1 MKKLKMFNLLLFSL
15 LIGRGLN
22 IFSLPVKAE
31 TGQDVSVKVTSSL
44 RACKPGDNV
53 EFTLTANNF
62 TEDQPKLRVKLSFS
76 SEFNNISYDFNENL
90 YPQKIENYETDI
102 YEFTFDGS
110 NSENSV
116 SLGTIYAKIADYV
129 DSPIEL
135 YPNITAEIYSYTDS
149 GDIAWLPCSVDLD
162 SARVTV
168 TPPEPEKPTEIP
180 AVAVTLTESSLTL
193 NTGDISTI
201 YATIEPANSTDNVV
215 WDSSVPLVATVENGT
230 ITAHKAGETTI
241 TARRGDVSASCLV
254 TVLCKHEYEHIE
266 STATCLS
273 EGIAEHYRCSKC
285 GELFDTE
292 KKHTDLQQLKEEKT
306 EHNYSDLTEEIAA
319 TCETDGIKAHY
330 TCKSC
335 GTLFDTNKEIIE
347 NGDLIIPM
355 TGHKYGRWKTDET
368 SHWQEC
374 TNPECGKT
382 TDKQE
387 HICDNV
393 PCESKKFCQIC
404 NNEYGE
410 IKKHRY
416 VFYREVSATC
426 ETEGT
431 KAHYFCPDCGK
442 YFDTEKQEISKEKL
456 TIDKL
461 NHKIGTEWKTDET
474 SHWQE
479 CERCKEK
486 LNYGEHRAA
495 DTSCEHKSVCEVCK
509 SEYGK
514 PGEHRL
520 SFISGKTE
528 TCEKDGIIAHF
539 VCTKC
544 DKIFDEN
551 KQEITKE
558 DLIIKKTGH
567 TPDGIWKDYGKY
579 HRQSCLKCKEK
590 LDISN
595 HTGKAGCGEKAVCN
609 ICGAQ
614 YGEPA
619 EHSFGILNKRI
630 EPTCRS
636 EGREAY
642 YRCKECGKLFNENK
656 DEISEKDLVIKK
668 SNHNAGNNWQ
678 SDGVKH
684 WRKCLNCNEILDVA
698 EHHGGQRNCLSR
710 GICADCNKT
719 YGEKGEHIYGELS
732 REKKAT
738 CETDGVKSHYT
749 CGVCS
754 KIFDENKKEIS
765 KENLIITKTGH
776 RQSENWHSD
785 EENHQYICTNEGC
798 GKILERRAHNFDYGT
813 VTKQPGYDE
822 NRTGKKMYRCRE
834 CGYEKTRI
842 IPVLTYRKNYKIV
855 NGASQT
861 VTENSGET
869 VSFRSNCGIEKFV
882 RLEIDEKLV
891 DPENY
896 ILKEGSTIV
905 ELKPEYLATLEVG
918 KHGVSIVS
926 QDGTADTTLRIT
938 PQPEEEEETE
948 KTTTAKT
955 NKTSTKT
962 AKTTKKIKSP
972 NTGDISRPVMAM
984 MGAAMLLTYFALCIK
999 REKSK

>member
-31 TGQDVSVKVTSSL
+31 TGQENTIKVSVDQTEVSPGDTVIYTFVLDDIYYDTGEIMLSVEYPENMTAVTYSANENFIRSNSITNNTGIFNYDGVRDYDKVTLLTVSVKISEEIL
-44 RACKPGDNV
+44 
-53 EFTLTANNF
+53 EE
-62 TEDQPKLRVKLSFS
+62 TEIQ
-76 SEFNNISYDFNENL
+76 
-90 YPQKIENYETDI
+90 
-102 YEFTFDGS
+102 
-110 NSENSV
+110 
-116 SLGTIYAKIADYV
+116 
-129 DSPIEL
+129 
-135 YPNITAEIYSYTDS
+135 PNITAYYKDYSS
-149 GDIAWLPCSVDLD
+149 NLLPCSIDLD
-162 SARVTV
+162 SAYVTV

-180 AVAVTLTESSLTL
+180 ALVVTLTESSLTL

-201 YATIEPANSTDNVV
+201 YATIEPANSTDEIV

-254 TVLCKHEYEHIE
+254 TVLCNHEYEHIE

-306 EHNYSDLTEEIAA
+306 EHNYSDLTSEVAA
-319 TCETDGIKAHY
+319 TCETEGTKAHY

-335 GTLFDTNKEIIE
+335 GSVFDTNKEIIE
-347 NGDLIIPM
+347 NGDLTIPM

-368 SHWQEC
+368 
-374 TNPECGKT
+374 N
-382 TDKQE
+382 
-387 HICDNV
+387 
-393 PCESKKFCQIC
+393 
-404 NNEYGE
+404 
-410 IKKHRY
+410 
-416 VFYREVSATC
+416 
-426 ETEGT
+426 
-431 KAHYFCPDCGK
+431 
-442 YFDTEKQEISKEKL
+442 
-456 TIDKL
+456 
-461 NHKIGTEWKTDET
+461 
-474 SHWQE
+474 HWQE

-486 LNYGEHRAA
+486 LNYGEHRAT

-509 SEYGK
+509 NEYGK

-520 SFISGKTE
+520 SFISEKNE

-539 VCTKC
+539 ICTKC

-551 KQEITKE
+551 KQEITEE
-558 DLIIKKTGH
+558 DLIIEKTGH
-567 TPDGIWKDYGKY
+567 KPDGTWKDYGEY

-595 HTGKAGCGEKAVCN
+595 HTGKADCGEKAVCN

-630 EPTCRS
+630 EPTCQS

-698 EHHGGQRNCLSR
+698 EHHGGNGNCLSR
-710 GICADCNKT
+710 KICADCNKT

-765 KENLIITKTGH
+765 KENLTIIKTGH
-776 RQSENWHSD
+776 RQSENWQSD
-785 EENHQYICTNEGC
+785 EENHQYICINEGC

-822 NRTGKKMYRCRE
+822 NRTGKKVYRCRD

-869 VSFRSNCGIEKFV
+869 VSFRSNCGIEKFI

-948 KTTTAKT
+948 ETTTGKTTKTSAKTAKT

-984 MGAAMLLTYFALCIK
+984 IGAAMLLTSFALCSKK
-999 REKSK
+999 RKE

>member
-31 TGQDVSVKVTSSL
+31 SGQENTIKVSVDQTEVSPGDTVIYTFVLDDIYYDTGEVTLSVEYPENMTAATYSANENFIRSNSITNNTGIFNYDGVRGYDEITLLTVSVKISEEIL
-44 RACKPGDNV
+44 
-53 EFTLTANNF
+53 EE
-62 TEDQPKLRVKLSFS
+62 TEIQ
-76 SEFNNISYDFNENL
+76 
-90 YPQKIENYETDI
+90 
-102 YEFTFDGS
+102 
-110 NSENSV
+110 
-116 SLGTIYAKIADYV
+116 
-129 DSPIEL
+129 
-135 YPNITAEIYSYTDS
+135 PNITAYYKDYS
-149 GDIAWLPCSVDLD
+149 GNLLPCSIDLD

-168 TPPEPEKPTEIP
+168 TPPEPEKPAEIP
-180 AVAVTLTESSLTL
+180 AVAVTLTESNLTL
-193 NTGDISTI
+193 NTDDISTI

-215 WDSSVPLVATVENGT
+215 WDSSVPFVATVENGT

-254 TVLCKHEYEHIE
+254 TVLCKHEYEHID

-273 EGIAEHYRCSKC
+273 EGVAEHYRCSKC

-306 EHNYSDLTEEIAA
+306 KHNYSDLTKEIAA
-319 TCETDGIKAHY
+319 TCETAGIKAHY

-335 GTLFDTNKEIIE
+335 GTVFDTNKEIIE
-347 NGDLIIPM
+347 NGDLTIPM
-355 TGHKYGRWKTDET
+355 TGHKYGR
-368 SHWQEC
+368 
-374 TNPECGKT
+374 
-382 TDKQE
+382 
-387 HICDNV
+387 
-393 PCESKKFCQIC
+393 
-404 NNEYGE
+404 
-410 IKKHRY
+410 
-416 VFYREVSATC
+416 
-426 ETEGT
+426 
-431 KAHYFCPDCGK
+431 
-442 YFDTEKQEISKEKL
+442 
-456 TIDKL
+456 
-461 NHKIGTEWKTDET
+461 WKTDET

-495 DTSCEHKSVCEVCK
+495 DSSCEHKSACEVCK

-520 SFISGKTE
+520 SFISGETE

-544 DKIFDEN
+544 DKIFDE
-551 KQEITKE
+551 KEQEITEE

-567 TPDGIWKDYGKY
+567 TPDGTWKDYGEY

-595 HTGKAGCGEKAVCN
+595 HTGKARCGEKAVCN

-668 SNHNAGNNWQ
+668 SNHNTGNNWQ

-719 YGEKGEHIYGELS
+719 YGEKGDHIYGELS

-776 RQSENWHSD
+776 KQSENWHSD

-822 NRTGKKMYRCRE
+822 NRTGKKVYRCRD

-882 RLEIDEKLV
+882 RLEIDEELV

-926 QDGTADTTLRIT
+926 QDGTADTTLRIK

-948 KTTTAKT
+948 ETTTTKT

-984 MGAAMLLTYFALCIK
+984 IGAAMLLTSFALCRK

>member
-31 TGQDVSVKVTSSL
+31 TGQDISVKVISSL

-76 SEFNNISYDFNENL
+76 SEFSNISYDFNENL
-90 YPQKIENYETDI
+90 YPQKIEDYETDI

-116 SLGTIYAKIADYV
+116 SLGTICATIADYV

-149 GDIAWLPCSVDLD
+149 GDFAWLPCSVDLD

-201 YATIEPANSTDNVV
+201 YATIEPANSTDEIV

-306 EHNYSDLTEEIAA
+306 EHDYSDLTKEVPA
-319 TCETDGIKAHY
+319 TCETD
-330 TCKSC
+330 
-335 GTLFDTNKEIIE
+335 
-347 NGDLIIPM
+347 
-355 TGHKYGRWKTDET
+355 
-368 SHWQEC
+368 
-374 TNPECGKT
+374 
-382 TDKQE
+382 
-387 HICDNV
+387 
-393 PCESKKFCQIC
+393 
-404 NNEYGE
+404 
-410 IKKHRY
+410 
-416 VFYREVSATC
+416 
-426 ETEGT
+426 GT

-442 YFDTEKQEISKEKL
+442 YFDTEKQEIPKEKL

-544 DKIFDEN
+544 DKIFDE
-551 KQEITKE
+551 KEQEITEE

-567 TPDGIWKDYGKY
+567 TPDGTWKDYGEY

-595 HTGKAGCGEKAVCN
+595 HTGKARCEEKAVCN
-609 ICGAQ
+609 VCGAR

-630 EPTCRS
+630 EPTCQS

-656 DEISEKDLVIKK
+656 DEISEKDLIIKK
-668 SNHNAGNNWQ
+668 SNHNTGNNWQ

-749 CGVCS
+749 CGICS

-765 KENLIITKTGH
+765 KENLIIIKTGH

-822 NRTGKKMYRCRE
+822 NRTGEKVYRCRD

-842 IPVLTYRKNYKIV
+842 IPVLTYRKDYKIV

-869 VSFRSNCGIEKFV
+869 VSFRSNCGIEKFI

-896 ILKEGSTIV
+896 ILKDGSTIV

-926 QDGTADTTLRIT
+926 QDGTADTTLRIKA
-938 PQPEEEEETE
+938 QPEEKEETE
-948 KTTTAKT
+948 KTTTGKTNKTSAKTAKTNKTSTKTAKT

-972 NTGDISRPVMAM
+972 NTGDISRPLTAM
-984 MGAAMLLTYFALCIK
+984 IGAAMLFTSFALCSKK
-999 REKSK
+999 RKE

>member
-1 MKKLKMFNLLLFSL
+1 MFNLLLFSL

-31 TGQDVSVKVTSSL
+31 TGQDVSVKVASSV

-53 EFTLTANNF
+53 EFTLTTNNF
-62 TEDQPKLRVKLSFS
+62 TEDQAKLRVKLSFS
-76 SEFNNISYDFNENL
+76 LEFNNISYDFNENL
-90 YPQKIENYETDI
+90 YPQKIEDYETDI

-149 GDIAWLPCSVDLD
+149 GDFAWFPCSVDLD

-201 YATIEPANSTDNVV
+201 YATIEPANSTDEIV
-215 WDSSVPLVATVENGT
+215 WDSSVPFVATVENGT
-230 ITAHKAGETTI
+230 ITVYKAGETTI

-254 TVLCKHEYEHIE
+254 TVLCKHEYEHID

-306 EHNYSDLTEEIAA
+306 EHNYSDLMKEVPA
-319 TCETDGIKAHY
+319 TCETD
-330 TCKSC
+330 
-335 GTLFDTNKEIIE
+335 
-347 NGDLIIPM
+347 
-355 TGHKYGRWKTDET
+355 
-368 SHWQEC
+368 
-374 TNPECGKT
+374 
-382 TDKQE
+382 
-387 HICDNV
+387 
-393 PCESKKFCQIC
+393 
-404 NNEYGE
+404 
-410 IKKHRY
+410 
-416 VFYREVSATC
+416 
-426 ETEGT
+426 GT

-442 YFDTEKQEISKEKL
+442 YFDTEKQEIPKEEL
-456 TIDKL
+456 IIEKL

-486 LNYGEHRAA
+486 SNYGKHRAA

-544 DKIFDEN
+544 DKIFDER
-551 KQEITKE
+551 KQEITEE

-567 TPDGIWKDYGKY
+567 TPDGTWKDYGEY

-590 LDISN
+590 LNISN
-595 HTGKAGCGEKAVCN
+595 HTGKARCGEKAVCN
-609 ICGAQ
+609 ICGAR

-619 EHSFGILNKRI
+619 EHSFGILNRRI
-630 EPTCRS
+630 EPTCQS

-642 YRCKECGKLFNENK
+642 YRCKECGKLFSENK

-668 SNHNAGNNWQ
+668 SNHNTGNNWQ
-678 SDGVKH
+678 SDGIKH

-698 EHHGGQRNCLSR
+698 EHHGGNGNCLSR
-710 GICADCNKT
+710 KICADCNKI
-719 YGEKGEHIYGELS
+719 YGENGNHIYGELS

-822 NRTGKKMYRCRE
+822 NQTGKKMYRCRD

-861 VTENSGET
+861 VTGNSGET
-869 VSFRSNCGIEKFV
+869 VSFRSNCGIEKFI
-882 RLEIDEKLV
+882 RLEIDEELV
-891 DPENY
+891 DPGNY

-918 KHGVSIVS
+918 KHSVSIVS

-938 PQPEEEEETE
+938 AQPEEEEETE
-948 KTTTAKT
+948 KTTTGKTTKTSTKTAKTNKTSAKTAKT
-955 NKTSTKT
+955 NKTSTKN

-972 NTGDISRPVMAM
+972 NTGDISRPLIAM
-984 MGAAMLLTYFALCIK
+984 IGAAMLFTSFVLCRK
-999 REKSK
+999 GEKSK

>member
-1 MKKLKMFNLLLFSL
+1 MFNLLLFSL

-31 TGQDVSVKVTSSL
+31 TGQENTIKVSVDQTEVSPGDTVIYTFVLGDIYYDTGEVMLSVEYPENMTAATYSANENFIRSNSITNNAGIFKYDGVRDYDKITLLTVSVKISEEIL
-44 RACKPGDNV
+44 EK
-53 EFTLTANNF
+53 
-62 TEDQPKLRVKLSFS
+62 TEIQ
-76 SEFNNISYDFNENL
+76 
-90 YPQKIENYETDI
+90 
-102 YEFTFDGS
+102 
-110 NSENSV
+110 
-116 SLGTIYAKIADYV
+116 
-129 DSPIEL
+129 
-135 YPNITAEIYSYTDS
+135 PNITAYYKDYSS
-149 GDIAWLPCSVDLD
+149 NLLPCSIDLD
-162 SARVTV
+162 SAHVTV

-201 YATIEPANSTDNVV
+201 YATIEPANFTDEIV
-215 WDSSVPLVATVENGT
+215 WDSSVPFVATVENGT

-306 EHNYSDLTEEIAA
+306 EHNYSDLTKEVAA
-319 TCETDGIKAHY
+319 TCETAGTKAHY

-335 GTLFDTNKEIIE
+335 GTVFDTNKEIIE
-347 NGDLIIPM
+347 NGDLTIPM
-355 TGHKYGRWKTDET
+355 TGHKYGQWKTDET
-368 SHWQEC
+368 SHW
-374 TNPECGKT
+374 
-382 TDKQE
+382 
-387 HICDNV
+387 
-393 PCESKKFCQIC
+393 
-404 NNEYGE
+404 
-410 IKKHRY
+410 R
-416 VFYREVSATC
+416 
-426 ETEGT
+426 
-431 KAHYFCPDCGK
+431 
-442 YFDTEKQEISKEKL
+442 
-456 TIDKL
+456 
-461 NHKIGTEWKTDET
+461 
-474 SHWQE
+474 E

-544 DKIFDEN
+544 DKIFDES

-567 TPDGIWKDYGKY
+567 TPDGTWKDYGGY
-579 HRQSCLKCKEK
+579 HRQSCLKCDAK

-595 HTGKAGCGEKAVCN
+595 HTGKARCGEKAVCN

-619 EHSFGILNKRI
+619 EHSFGTLNKRV

-656 DEISEKDLVIKK
+656 EEISEKDLVIKK
-668 SNHNAGNNWQ
+668 SNHNTGNNWQ

-698 EHHGGQRNCLSR
+698 EHHGGNGNCLSR
-710 GICADCNKT
+710 KICADCNKT
-719 YGEKGEHIYGELS
+719 YGEKGEHKYGELS

-738 CETDGVKSHYT
+738 CETDGVKTHYT

-754 KIFDENKKEIS
+754 KIFDEKKKEIS

-822 NRTGKKMYRCRE
+822 NRTGKKVYRCRD

-861 VTENSGET
+861 VTENSDDT
-869 VSFRSNCGIEKFV
+869 ISFRSNCGIEKFI

-891 DPENY
+891 NPENY

-948 KTTTAKT
+948 KTTTGKT
-955 NKTSTKT
+955 TKTSAKT

-972 NTGDISRPVMAM
+972 NTGDISRPLTAM
-984 MGAAMLLTYFALCIK
+984 IGAAMLLTSFALCRK
-999 REKSK
+999 GEKSK

>member
-31 TGQDVSVKVTSSL
+31 SGQENTIKVSVDQTEVSPGDTVIYTFVLDDIYYDTGEVTLSVEYPENMTAATYSANENFIRSNSITNNTGIFNYDGVRGYDEITLLTVSVKISEEIL
-44 RACKPGDNV
+44 
-53 EFTLTANNF
+53 EE
-62 TEDQPKLRVKLSFS
+62 TEIQ
-76 SEFNNISYDFNENL
+76 
-90 YPQKIENYETDI
+90 
-102 YEFTFDGS
+102 
-110 NSENSV
+110 
-116 SLGTIYAKIADYV
+116 
-129 DSPIEL
+129 
-135 YPNITAEIYSYTDS
+135 PNITAYYKDYS
-149 GDIAWLPCSVDLD
+149 GNLLPCSIDLD
-162 SARVTV
+162 SAHVTV

-201 YATIEPANSTDNVV
+201 YATIEPANSTDEIV

-254 TVLCKHEYEHIE
+254 TVLCKHEYEHID

-273 EGIAEHYRCSKC
+273 EGVAEHYRCSKC

-306 EHNYSDLTEEIAA
+306 NHNYSDLTEEIAA
-319 TCETDGIKAHY
+319 TCETA
-330 TCKSC
+330 
-335 GTLFDTNKEIIE
+335 
-347 NGDLIIPM
+347 
-355 TGHKYGRWKTDET
+355 
-368 SHWQEC
+368 
-374 TNPECGKT
+374 
-382 TDKQE
+382 
-387 HICDNV
+387 
-393 PCESKKFCQIC
+393 
-404 NNEYGE
+404 
-410 IKKHRY
+410 
-416 VFYREVSATC
+416 
-426 ETEGT
+426 GT

-486 LNYGEHRAA
+486 LNYGEHRAT

-544 DKIFDEN
+544 DKIFDE
-551 KQEITKE
+551 KEQEITEE

-567 TPDGIWKDYGKY
+567 TPDGTWKDYGEY
-579 HRQSCLKCKEK
+579 HRKSCLKCKEK
-590 LDISN
+590 LNISN

-668 SNHNAGNNWQ
+668 SNHNTGNNWQ

-684 WRKCLNCNEILDVA
+684 WRKCLNCSEILDVA

-719 YGEKGEHIYGELS
+719 YGEKGDHIYGELS

-776 RQSENWHSD
+776 KQSENWHSD

-822 NRTGKKMYRCRE
+822 NRTGKKVYRCRD
-834 CGYEKTRI
+834 CGYEKTRL

-926 QDGTADTTLRIT
+926 QDGTADTTLRIK

-948 KTTTAKT
+948 KTTTTKT

-984 MGAAMLLTYFALCIK
+984 IGAAMLLTSFALCRK

>member
-1 MKKLKMFNLLLFSL
+1 MFNLLLFSL

-31 TGQDVSVKVTSSL
+31 TGQDVLVKVTSSL

-76 SEFNNISYDFNENL
+76 SEFSNISYDFNENL
-90 YPQKIENYETDI
+90 YPQKIEDYETDI

-116 SLGTIYAKIADYV
+116 SLGTICATIDDYV
-129 DSPIEL
+129 DGPIEL

-168 TPPEPEKPTEIP
+168 TPPEPEKPAEIP
-180 AVAVTLTESSLTL
+180 AVAVTLTESNLTL

-254 TVLCKHEYEHIE
+254 TVLCKHEYEHID

-273 EGIAEHYRCSKC
+273 DGIAEHYRCSKC

-306 EHNYSDLTEEIAA
+306 KHNYSDLT
-319 TCETDGIKAHY
+319 
-330 TCKSC
+330 
-335 GTLFDTNKEIIE
+335 KE
-347 NGDLIIPM
+347 
-355 TGHKYGRWKTDET
+355 
-368 SHWQEC
+368 
-374 TNPECGKT
+374 
-382 TDKQE
+382 
-387 HICDNV
+387 V
-393 PCESKKFCQIC
+393 A
-404 NNEYGE
+404 
-410 IKKHRY
+410 
-416 VFYREVSATC
+416 ATC

-461 NHKIGTEWKTDET
+461 THKIGTEWKTDET

-486 LNYGEHRAA
+486 LNYGEHRVT
-495 DTSCEHKSVCEVCK
+495 DSSCEHKSVCEVCK

-544 DKIFDEN
+544 DKIFDE
-551 KQEITKE
+551 KEHEITKE
-558 DLIIKKTGH
+558 DLIIEKTGH
-567 TPDGIWKDYGKY
+567 TPDGTWKDYGEY
-579 HRQSCLKCKEK
+579 HRQSCLKCKAK

-595 HTGKAGCGEKAVCN
+595 HTGKARCQEKAVCN

-619 EHSFGILNKRI
+619 EHSFGILNRRT

-636 EGREAY
+636 EGKEAY
-642 YRCKECGKLFNENK
+642 YQCKECGKLFNENK

-668 SNHNAGNNWQ
+668 SNHNTGNNWQ

-698 EHHGGQRNCLSR
+698 EHHGRQRNCLSR

-719 YGEKGEHIYGELS
+719 YGEKGDHIYGELS

-822 NRTGKKMYRCRE
+822 NRTGKKVYRCRE

-842 IPVLTYRKNYKIV
+842 IPVLTYRKDYKIV
-855 NGASQT
+855 NGASKT
-861 VTENSGET
+861 ITKNSGET

-905 ELKPEYLATLEVG
+905 ELKPEYLATLKVG

-938 PQPEEEEETE
+938 PQPEEKEETE
-948 KTTTAKT
+948 KTTIGKTTKTNAKTAKT
-955 NKTSTKT
+955 NKTSAKT

-972 NTGDISRPVMAM
+972 NTGDISRPLTAM
-984 MGAAMLLTYFALCIK
+984 IGVAMLLISFALCRK
-999 REKSK
+999 GEKLLL

>member
-31 TGQDVSVKVTSSL
+31 TGQENTIKVSVDQTEVSPGDTVIYTFVLGDIYYDTGEVMLSVEYPENMTAATYSANENFIRSNSITNNIGIFKYDGVRDYDKITLLTVSVKISEEIL
-44 RACKPGDNV
+44 EK
-53 EFTLTANNF
+53 
-62 TEDQPKLRVKLSFS
+62 TEIQ
-76 SEFNNISYDFNENL
+76 
-90 YPQKIENYETDI
+90 
-102 YEFTFDGS
+102 
-110 NSENSV
+110 
-116 SLGTIYAKIADYV
+116 
-129 DSPIEL
+129 
-135 YPNITAEIYSYTDS
+135 PNITAYYKDYSS
-149 GDIAWLPCSVDLD
+149 NLLPCSIDLD
-162 SARVTV
+162 SAHVTV

-201 YATIEPANSTDNVV
+201 YATIEPANFTDEIV
-215 WDSSVPLVATVENGT
+215 WDSSVPFVATVENGT

-306 EHNYSDLTEEIAA
+306 EHNYSDLTKEVAA
-319 TCETDGIKAHY
+319 TCETAGTKAHY

-335 GTLFDTNKEIIE
+335 GTVFDTNKEIIE
-347 NGDLIIPM
+347 NGDLTIPM
-355 TGHKYGRWKTDET
+355 TGHKYGQWKTDET
-368 SHWQEC
+368 SHW
-374 TNPECGKT
+374 
-382 TDKQE
+382 
-387 HICDNV
+387 
-393 PCESKKFCQIC
+393 
-404 NNEYGE
+404 
-410 IKKHRY
+410 R
-416 VFYREVSATC
+416 
-426 ETEGT
+426 
-431 KAHYFCPDCGK
+431 
-442 YFDTEKQEISKEKL
+442 
-456 TIDKL
+456 
-461 NHKIGTEWKTDET
+461 
-474 SHWQE
+474 E

-544 DKIFDEN
+544 NKIFDE
-551 KQEITKE
+551 KEQEITEE

-567 TPDGIWKDYGKY
+567 TPDGIWKDYGEY

-595 HTGKAGCGEKAVCN
+595 HTGKARCEEKAVCN
-609 ICGAQ
+609 ICGAR

-619 EHSFGILNKRI
+619 EHSFGILNRRI
-630 EPTCRS
+630 EPTCQS

-668 SNHNAGNNWQ
+668 SNHNTGNYWQ

-698 EHHGGQRNCLSR
+698 EHHGGNGNCLSR
-710 GICADCNKT
+710 KICADCNKT
-719 YGEKGEHIYGELS
+719 YGEKGEHKYGELS

-754 KIFDENKKEIS
+754 KIFDENKREIS
-765 KENLIITKTGH
+765 KENLIIIKTGH

-822 NRTGKKMYRCRE
+822 NQTGKKVYRCRE

-861 VTENSGET
+861 VTENSDDT
-869 VSFRSNCGIEKFV
+869 ISFRSNCGIEKFI

-948 KTTTAKT
+948 KTTTGKT
-955 NKTSTKT
+955 TKTSAKT

-984 MGAAMLLTYFALCIK
+984 IGAAMLLTPFALCVKK
-999 REKSK
+999 RKE

>member
-1 MKKLKMFNLLLFSL
+1 MKKLKMFNLLLFPL

-31 TGQDVSVKVTSSL
+31 TGQENTIKVSVDQTEVSPGDTVIYTFVLDDIYYDTGEVMLSVEYPENMTAATYSANENFIRSNSITNNIGIFKYDGVRDYDKITILTVSVKISEEIL
-44 RACKPGDNV
+44 
-53 EFTLTANNF
+53 EE
-62 TEDQPKLRVKLSFS
+62 TEIQ
-76 SEFNNISYDFNENL
+76 
-90 YPQKIENYETDI
+90 
-102 YEFTFDGS
+102 
-110 NSENSV
+110 
-116 SLGTIYAKIADYV
+116 
-129 DSPIEL
+129 
-135 YPNITAEIYSYTDS
+135 PNITAYYKDYSS
-149 GDIAWLPCSVDLD
+149 NLLPCSIDLD
-162 SARVTV
+162 SAHVTV

-201 YATIEPANSTDNVV
+201 YATIAPANSTDEIV

-254 TVLCKHEYEHIE
+254 TVLCNHEYEHID

-306 EHNYSDLTEEIAA
+306 EHNYSDLT
-319 TCETDGIKAHY
+319 
-330 TCKSC
+330 
-335 GTLFDTNKEIIE
+335 KE
-347 NGDLIIPM
+347 
-355 TGHKYGRWKTDET
+355 
-368 SHWQEC
+368 
-374 TNPECGKT
+374 
-382 TDKQE
+382 
-387 HICDNV
+387 V
-393 PCESKKFCQIC
+393 A
-404 NNEYGE
+404 
-410 IKKHRY
+410 
-416 VFYREVSATC
+416 ATC

-442 YFDTEKQEISKEKL
+442 YFDTEKQEIPKEKL
-456 TIDKL
+456 IIDKL
-461 NHKIGTEWKTDET
+461 NHKIGTEWKTDEIG
-474 SHWQE
+474 HWQE

-495 DTSCEHKSVCEVCK
+495 NTSCEHKSVCEVCK

-551 KQEITKE
+551 KQEITEE
-558 DLIIKKTGH
+558 DLIIEKTGH
-567 TPDGIWKDYGKY
+567 TPDGTWKDYGEY

-595 HTGKAGCGEKAVCN
+595 HTGKARCGEKAVCN

-630 EPTCRS
+630 EPTCQS
-636 EGREAY
+636 EGRETY

-656 DEISEKDLVIKK
+656 DEISEKDLIIKK
-668 SNHNAGNNWQ
+668 SNHDTGNNWQ
-678 SDGVKH
+678 SDSVKH

-710 GICADCNKT
+710 KICADCNKT
-719 YGEKGEHIYGELS
+719 YGEKGGHIYGELS

-754 KIFDENKKEIS
+754 KIFDEKKKEIS

-776 RQSENWHSD
+776 RQSENWQSD

-822 NRTGKKMYRCRE
+822 NRTGKKVYRCRD

-855 NGASQT
+855 NGASQI

-948 KTTTAKT
+948 KTTTGKTTKTNTKTAKTNKASTKTAKT

-972 NTGDISRPVMAM
+972 NTGDISRPLIAM
-984 MGAAMLLTYFALCIK
+984 IGAAMLLTSFALCRK
-999 REKSK
+999 GEKSK

>member
-31 TGQDVSVKVTSSL
+31 TGQENTINVSVDQTEVSPGDTVIYTFVLDDIYYDTGEVMLSVEYPENMTAVTYSANENFIRSNSITNNTGIFKYDGVQGYDKITLLTVSVKISEEIL
-44 RACKPGDNV
+44 
-53 EFTLTANNF
+53 EE
-62 TEDQPKLRVKLSFS
+62 TEIQ
-76 SEFNNISYDFNENL
+76 
-90 YPQKIENYETDI
+90 
-102 YEFTFDGS
+102 
-110 NSENSV
+110 
-116 SLGTIYAKIADYV
+116 
-129 DSPIEL
+129 
-135 YPNITAEIYSYTDS
+135 PNITAYYKDYSS
-149 GDIAWLPCSVDLD
+149 NLLPCSIDLD
-162 SARVTV
+162 SAHVTV

-201 YATIEPANSTDNVV
+201 YATIEPANSTDEIV

-230 ITAHKAGETTI
+230 ITAHKAGETAI

-306 EHNYSDLTEEIAA
+306 EHNYSDLMKEVPA
-319 TCETDGIKAHY
+319 TCETDG
-330 TCKSC
+330 
-335 GTLFDTNKEIIE
+335 
-347 NGDLIIPM
+347 
-355 TGHKYGRWKTDET
+355 
-368 SHWQEC
+368 
-374 TNPECGKT
+374 
-382 TDKQE
+382 
-387 HICDNV
+387 
-393 PCESKKFCQIC
+393 
-404 NNEYGE
+404 
-410 IKKHRY
+410 
-416 VFYREVSATC
+416 
-426 ETEGT
+426 T
-431 KAHYFCPDCGK
+431 KAHYYCPDCGK
-442 YFDTEKQEISKEKL
+442 YFDTEKQEILKEEL
-456 TIDKL
+456 IIEKL

-474 SHWQE
+474 GHWQE

-544 DKIFDEN
+544 DKIFDER
-551 KQEITKE
+551 KQEITEE

-567 TPDGIWKDYGKY
+567 TPDGTWKDYGEY
-579 HRQSCLKCKEK
+579 HRQSCLKCEAK

-595 HTGKAGCGEKAVCN
+595 HTGKAHCGEKAVCN
-609 ICGAQ
+609 ICGAR

-619 EHSFGILNKRI
+619 EHSFGVLNKRI

-656 DEISEKDLVIKK
+656 DKISEKDLVIKK
-668 SNHNAGNNWQ
+668 SNHNTGNNWQ

-698 EHHGGQRNCLSR
+698 EHHDGQRNCLSR
-710 GICADCNKT
+710 RICADCNKT

-749 CGVCS
+749 CGICS

-822 NRTGKKMYRCRE
+822 NRTGKKVYRCRE

-918 KHGVSIVS
+918 KHGVTIVS

-955 NKTSTKT
+955 TKTNTKIAKTNKTSTKT

-972 NTGDISRPVMAM
+972 NTGDISRPLTAM
-984 MGAAMLLTYFALCIK
+984 IGAAMLFTSFALCRK
-999 REKSK
+999 GEKSK

>member
-31 TGQDVSVKVTSSL
+31 TGQENTIKVSVDQTEVSPGDTVIYTFVLDDIYYDTGEVMLSVEYPENMTAVTYSANENFIRSNSINNNIGIFNYDGVRGYDEITLLTVSVKTSEEIL
-44 RACKPGDNV
+44 
-53 EFTLTANNF
+53 EE
-62 TEDQPKLRVKLSFS
+62 TEIQ
-76 SEFNNISYDFNENL
+76 
-90 YPQKIENYETDI
+90 
-102 YEFTFDGS
+102 
-110 NSENSV
+110 
-116 SLGTIYAKIADYV
+116 
-129 DSPIEL
+129 
-135 YPNITAEIYSYTDS
+135 PNITAYYKDYSS
-149 GDIAWLPCSVDLD
+149 NLLPCSIDLD

-201 YATIEPANSTDNVV
+201 YATIEPANSTDEIV

-254 TVLCKHEYEHIE
+254 TVLCKHEYEHIY

-273 EGIAEHYRCSKC
+273 EGVAEHYRCSKC

-306 EHNYSDLTEEIAA
+306 EHNYSDLTKEVAA
-319 TCETDGIKAHY
+319 TCETAGIKAHY
-330 TCKSC
+330 TCKNC
-335 GTLFDTNKEIIE
+335 GTVFDTNKEIIE
-347 NGDLIIPM
+347 NGDLTIPM
-355 TGHKYGRWKTDET
+355 TGHKYGR
-368 SHWQEC
+368 
-374 TNPECGKT
+374 
-382 TDKQE
+382 
-387 HICDNV
+387 
-393 PCESKKFCQIC
+393 
-404 NNEYGE
+404 
-410 IKKHRY
+410 
-416 VFYREVSATC
+416 
-426 ETEGT
+426 
-431 KAHYFCPDCGK
+431 
-442 YFDTEKQEISKEKL
+442 
-456 TIDKL
+456 
-461 NHKIGTEWKTDET
+461 WKTDET

-486 LNYGEHRAA
+486 LNYGEHRAT

-551 KQEITKE
+551 KQEITEE
-558 DLIIKKTGH
+558 DLIINKTGH
-567 TPDGIWKDYGKY
+567 TPDGTWKDYGEY

-668 SNHNAGNNWQ
+668 SNHNTGNNWQ

-684 WRKCLNCNEILDVA
+684 WHKCLNCSEILDVT

-719 YGEKGEHIYGELS
+719 YGEKGDHIYGELS

-776 RQSENWHSD
+776 RQSENWHND

-822 NRTGKKMYRCRE
+822 NRTGKKVYRCRD

-882 RLEIDEKLV
+882 RLEIDEELV

-926 QDGTADTTLRIT
+926 QDGTADTTLRIK
-938 PQPEEEEETE
+938 PQPEEKEETE
-948 KTTTAKT
+948 KTTTTKT

-984 MGAAMLLTYFALCIK
+984 IGAAMLLTSFALCRK

>member
-53 EFTLTANNF
+53 EFTLTANNL
-62 TEDQPKLRVKLSFS
+62 TDEQSELRVKLSFS
-76 SEFNNISYDFNENL
+76 SEFSNISYNL
-90 YPQKIENYETDI
+90 NKNFYPQKIEDYETDI
-102 YEFTFDGS
+102 YEFTFDSS

-116 SLGTIYAKIADYV
+116 SLGTICATIAEYIDG
-129 DSPIEL
+129 PIEL

-149 GDIAWLPCSVDLD
+149 GDFAWLPCSVDLD

-180 AVAVTLTESSLTL
+180 AVAVTLTESNLTL

-201 YATIEPANSTDNVV
+201 YATIEPANSTDEIV

-254 TVLCKHEYEHIE
+254 TVLCNHEYEHID

-306 EHNYSDLTEEIAA
+306 EHNYSDLT
-319 TCETDGIKAHY
+319 
-330 TCKSC
+330 
-335 GTLFDTNKEIIE
+335 KE
-347 NGDLIIPM
+347 
-355 TGHKYGRWKTDET
+355 
-368 SHWQEC
+368 
-374 TNPECGKT
+374 
-382 TDKQE
+382 
-387 HICDNV
+387 V
-393 PCESKKFCQIC
+393 A
-404 NNEYGE
+404 
-410 IKKHRY
+410 
-416 VFYREVSATC
+416 ATC

-442 YFDTEKQEISKEKL
+442 YFDTEKQEIPKEKL
-456 TIDKL
+456 IIDKL
-461 NHKIGTEWKTDET
+461 NHKIGTEWKTDEIG
-474 SHWQE
+474 HWQE

-486 LNYGEHRAA
+486 LNYGEHRAT

-544 DKIFDEN
+544 DKIFDER
-551 KQEITKE
+551 KQEITEE

-567 TPDGIWKDYGKY
+567 TPDGTWKDYGEY
-579 HRQSCLKCKEK
+579 HRQSCLKCEAK

-595 HTGKAGCGEKAVCN
+595 HTGKARCGEKAVCN

-630 EPTCRS
+630 EPTCQS
-636 EGREAY
+636 EGRETY
-642 YRCKECGKLFNENK
+642 YRCKECGKLFNEKK
-656 DEISEKDLVIKK
+656 DEISEKDLIIKK
-668 SNHNAGNNWQ
+668 SNHDTGNNWQ

-710 GICADCNKT
+710 KICADCNKT
-719 YGEKGEHIYGELS
+719 YGEKGGHIYGELS

-738 CETDGVKSHYT
+738 CKTDGVKNHYT

-754 KIFDENKKEIS
+754 KIFDEKKKEIS
-765 KENLIITKTGH
+765 KENLIIIKTGH

-822 NRTGKKMYRCRE
+822 NRTGKKVYRCRE

-948 KTTTAKT
+948 KTTTGKTTKTNTKTAKT

-972 NTGDISRPVMAM
+972 NTGDISRPLTAM
-984 MGAAMLLTYFALCIK
+984 IGAAMLFTSFALCRK
-999 REKSK
+999 GEKSK

>member
-1 MKKLKMFNLLLFSL
+1 MFNLLLFLL

-90 YPQKIENYETDI
+90 YPQKIEDYETDI

-110 NSENSV
+110 NIENSV
-116 SLGTIYAKIADYV
+116 SLGTICAKIADYV
-129 DSPIEL
+129 NGPIEL

-149 GDIAWLPCSVDLD
+149 GDIAWLPCSVDSD

-180 AVAVTLTESSLTL
+180 AVAVTLTESNLSL

-201 YATIEPANSTDNVV
+201 YAIIEPANSTDNVV

-241 TARRGDVSASCLV
+241 TAKRGDVSASCLV

-306 EHNYSDLTEEIAA
+306 EHNYSDLT
-319 TCETDGIKAHY
+319 
-330 TCKSC
+330 
-335 GTLFDTNKEIIE
+335 KE
-347 NGDLIIPM
+347 
-355 TGHKYGRWKTDET
+355 
-368 SHWQEC
+368 
-374 TNPECGKT
+374 
-382 TDKQE
+382 
-387 HICDNV
+387 V
-393 PCESKKFCQIC
+393 A
-404 NNEYGE
+404 
-410 IKKHRY
+410 
-416 VFYREVSATC
+416 ATC

-486 LNYGEHRAA
+486 LNYGEHRAT
-495 DTSCEHKSVCEVCK
+495 DSSCEHKSVCEVCK

-551 KQEITKE
+551 KREITEK

-567 TPDGIWKDYGKY
+567 TPDGTWKDYGEY

-590 LDISN
+590 LNISN
-595 HTGKAGCGEKAVCN
+595 HTGKAGCQEKAVCN

-668 SNHNAGNNWQ
+668 SNHNTGNNWQ

-719 YGEKGEHIYGELS
+719 YGEKGDHIYGELS

-738 CETDGVKSHYT
+738 CDTDGVKSHYT

-754 KIFDENKKEIS
+754 KIFDENKKEIN

-776 RQSENWHSD
+776 KQSENWHSD

-822 NRTGKKMYRCRE
+822 NRTGKKVYRCRE
-834 CGYEKTRI
+834 CGYEKTRL

-869 VSFRSNCGIEKFV
+869 VSFRSNCGIEKFI

-948 KTTTAKT
+948 KTTTGKTTKTNAKTAKT

-962 AKTTKKIKSP
+962 TKTTKKIKSP

-984 MGAAMLLTYFALCIK
+984 IGAAMLLTSFALCIK

>member
-31 TGQDVSVKVTSSL
+31 TEQDVSVKVTSSL
-44 RACKPGDNV
+44 RASKPGDNV

-76 SEFNNISYDFNENL
+76 SEFSNISYNLNENL

-110 NSENSV
+110 NSENGV
-116 SLGTIYAKIADYV
+116 SLGTICATIADYV

-162 SARVTV
+162 SAHVTV

-201 YATIEPANSTDNVV
+201 YATIDPANSTDEIV

-254 TVLCKHEYEHIE
+254 TVLCKHEYEHID

-273 EGIAEHYRCSKC
+273 EGVAEHYRCSKC

-306 EHNYSDLTEEIAA
+306 EHNYSDLTKEVAA

-335 GTLFDTNKEIIE
+335 GIVFDTNKEIIK
-347 NGDLIIPM
+347 NGDLTIPM
-355 TGHKYGRWKTDET
+355 TGHKYGQWKTDET
-368 SHWQEC
+368 
-374 TNPECGKT
+374 
-382 TDKQE
+382 
-387 HICDNV
+387 
-393 PCESKKFCQIC
+393 
-404 NNEYGE
+404 
-410 IKKHRY
+410 
-416 VFYREVSATC
+416 A
-426 ETEGT
+426 
-431 KAHYFCPDCGK
+431 
-442 YFDTEKQEISKEKL
+442 
-456 TIDKL
+456 
-461 NHKIGTEWKTDET
+461 
-474 SHWQE
+474 HWQE

-486 LNYGEHRAA
+486 LNYGEHRAT

-551 KQEITKE
+551 KQEVTEE

-567 TPDGIWKDYGKY
+567 TPDGIWKDYGEY

-595 HTGKAGCGEKAVCN
+595 HTGKARCQEKAVCN

-619 EHSFGILNKRI
+619 EHSFGILNRRT

-668 SNHNAGNNWQ
+668 SNHNTGNNWQ

-719 YGEKGEHIYGELS
+719 YGEKGDHIYGELS

-776 RQSENWHSD
+776 RQSENWQSD
-785 EENHQYICTNEGC
+785 EENHQYICANEGC

-813 VTKQPGYDE
+813 VIKQPGYDE
-822 NRTGKKMYRCRE
+822 NQTGKKVYRCRE

-869 VSFRSNCGIEKFV
+869 VSFRSNCGIEKFI

-948 KTTTAKT
+948 KITTGKTTKTSAKSAKT
-955 NKTSTKT
+955 NKTSAKT

-972 NTGDISRPVMAM
+972 NTGDISQPLTAM
-984 MGAAMLLTYFALCIK
+984 MGAAMLLTSFALCIK

>member
-62 TEDQPKLRVKLSFS
+62 TEDQMKLRVKLSFS
-76 SEFNNISYDFNENL
+76 SEFNNISYDFNGNL
-90 YPQKIENYETDI
+90 YPQKIEDYETDI

-116 SLGTIYAKIADYV
+116 SLGIIYAKIADYV
-129 DSPIEL
+129 DGPIEL

-168 TPPEPEKPTEIP
+168 TPPEPEKPTEIT

-201 YATIEPANSTDNVV
+201 YATIDPANSTDEIV

-254 TVLCKHEYEHIE
+254 TVLCKHEYEHID

-273 EGIAEHYRCSKC
+273 EGLAEHYRCSKC

-306 EHNYSDLTEEIAA
+306 EHNYSDLT
-319 TCETDGIKAHY
+319 K
-330 TCKSC
+330 
-335 GTLFDTNKEIIE
+335 
-347 NGDLIIPM
+347 
-355 TGHKYGRWKTDET
+355 
-368 SHWQEC
+368 
-374 TNPECGKT
+374 
-382 TDKQE
+382 
-387 HICDNV
+387 
-393 PCESKKFCQIC
+393 
-404 NNEYGE
+404 
-410 IKKHRY
+410 
-416 VFYREVSATC
+416 EVSATC

-486 LNYGEHRAA
+486 LNYGEHRVT
-495 DTSCEHKSVCEVCK
+495 DSSCEHKSVCEVCK

-528 TCEKDGIIAHF
+528 TCEEDGIIAHF
-539 VCTKC
+539 VCIKC

-551 KQEITKE
+551 KGEITEE

-567 TPDGIWKDYGKY
+567 TPDGTWKDYGEY

-595 HTGKAGCGEKAVCN
+595 HTGKAGCQGKAVCN

-619 EHSFGILNKRI
+619 EHSFDILNKRI
-630 EPTCRS
+630 EPTCQS
-636 EGREAY
+636 DGREAY

-668 SNHNAGNNWQ
+668 SNHNTGNNWQ

-684 WRKCLNCNEILDVA
+684 WHKCLNCNEILDVA

-719 YGEKGEHIYGELS
+719 YGEKGNHIYGELS
-732 REKKAT
+732 RRKKAT

-765 KENLIITKTGH
+765 KENLIIIKTGH

-822 NRTGKKMYRCRE
+822 NRTGEKVYRCRE

-869 VSFRSNCGIEKFV
+869 ISFRSNCGIEKFV

-918 KHGVSIVS
+918 KHDVSIVS

-938 PQPEEEEETE
+938 AQPEEEEETE
-948 KTTTAKT
+948 KTTTGKTTKTSAKTAKT

-972 NTGDISRPVMAM
+972 NTGDISRPLTAM
-984 MGAAMLLTYFALCIK
+984 IGAAMLLASFALCRK
-999 REKSK
+999 GEKSK

>member
-31 TGQDVSVKVTSSL
+31 TGQENTIKVSVDQTEVSPGDTVIYTFVLGDIYYDTGEVMLSVEYPENMTAATYSANENFIRSNSITNNIGIFKYDGVRDYDKITLLTVSVKISEEIL
-44 RACKPGDNV
+44 EK
-53 EFTLTANNF
+53 
-62 TEDQPKLRVKLSFS
+62 TEIQ
-76 SEFNNISYDFNENL
+76 
-90 YPQKIENYETDI
+90 
-102 YEFTFDGS
+102 
-110 NSENSV
+110 
-116 SLGTIYAKIADYV
+116 
-129 DSPIEL
+129 
-135 YPNITAEIYSYTDS
+135 PNITAYYKDYSS
-149 GDIAWLPCSVDLD
+149 NLLPCSIDLD
-162 SARVTV
+162 SAHVTV

-201 YATIEPANSTDNVV
+201 YATIEPANFTDEIV
-215 WDSSVPLVATVENGT
+215 WDSSVPFVATVENGT

-306 EHNYSDLTEEIAA
+306 EHNYSDLTKEVAA
-319 TCETDGIKAHY
+319 TCETAGTKAHY

-335 GTLFDTNKEIIE
+335 GTVFDTNKEIIE
-347 NGDLIIPM
+347 NGDLTIPM
-355 TGHKYGRWKTDET
+355 TGHKYGQWKTDET
-368 SHWQEC
+368 SHW
-374 TNPECGKT
+374 
-382 TDKQE
+382 
-387 HICDNV
+387 
-393 PCESKKFCQIC
+393 
-404 NNEYGE
+404 
-410 IKKHRY
+410 R
-416 VFYREVSATC
+416 
-426 ETEGT
+426 
-431 KAHYFCPDCGK
+431 
-442 YFDTEKQEISKEKL
+442 
-456 TIDKL
+456 
-461 NHKIGTEWKTDET
+461 
-474 SHWQE
+474 E

-544 DKIFDEN
+544 NKIFDE
-551 KQEITKE
+551 KEQEITEE

-567 TPDGIWKDYGKY
+567 TPDGIWKDYGEY

-595 HTGKAGCGEKAVCN
+595 HTGKARCEEKAVCN
-609 ICGAQ
+609 ICGAR

-619 EHSFGILNKRI
+619 EHSFGILNRRI
-630 EPTCRS
+630 EPTCQS

-668 SNHNAGNNWQ
+668 SNHNTGNYWQ

-698 EHHGGQRNCLSR
+698 EHHGGNGNCLSR
-710 GICADCNKT
+710 KICADCNKT
-719 YGEKGEHIYGELS
+719 YGEKGEHKYGELS

-738 CETDGVKSHYT
+738 CETDGVKTHYT

-754 KIFDENKKEIS
+754 KIFDEKKKEIS

-822 NRTGKKMYRCRE
+822 NRTGKKVYRCRD

-861 VTENSGET
+861 VTENSDDT
-869 VSFRSNCGIEKFV
+869 ISFRSNCGIEKFI

-891 DPENY
+891 NPENY

-948 KTTTAKT
+948 KTTTGKT
-955 NKTSTKT
+955 TKTSAKT

-984 MGAAMLLTYFALCIK
+984 IGAAMLLTSFALCVKK
-999 REKSK
+999 RKE

>member
-31 TGQDVSVKVTSSL
+31 TGQENTIKVSVDQTEVSPGDTVIYTFVLDDIYYDTGEVMLSVEYPENMTAVTYSANENFIRSNSINNNIGIFNYDGVRGYDEITLLTVSVKTSEEIL
-44 RACKPGDNV
+44 
-53 EFTLTANNF
+53 EE
-62 TEDQPKLRVKLSFS
+62 TEIQ
-76 SEFNNISYDFNENL
+76 
-90 YPQKIENYETDI
+90 
-102 YEFTFDGS
+102 
-110 NSENSV
+110 
-116 SLGTIYAKIADYV
+116 
-129 DSPIEL
+129 
-135 YPNITAEIYSYTDS
+135 PNITAYYKDYSS
-149 GDIAWLPCSVDLD
+149 NLLPCSIDLD

-201 YATIEPANSTDNVV
+201 YATIEPANSTDEIV

-254 TVLCKHEYEHIE
+254 TVLCKHEYEHID

-306 EHNYSDLTEEIAA
+306 NHNYSDLTEEIAA
-319 TCETDGIKAHY
+319 TCETEGIKAHY
-330 TCKSC
+330 TCKNC

-347 NGDLIIPM
+347 NRDLIIPM
-355 TGHKYGRWKTDET
+355 TGHKYGR
-368 SHWQEC
+368 
-374 TNPECGKT
+374 
-382 TDKQE
+382 
-387 HICDNV
+387 
-393 PCESKKFCQIC
+393 
-404 NNEYGE
+404 
-410 IKKHRY
+410 
-416 VFYREVSATC
+416 
-426 ETEGT
+426 
-431 KAHYFCPDCGK
+431 
-442 YFDTEKQEISKEKL
+442 
-456 TIDKL
+456 
-461 NHKIGTEWKTDET
+461 WKTDET

-495 DTSCEHKSVCEVCK
+495 DISCEHKSVCEVCK

-544 DKIFDEN
+544 DKIFDE
-551 KQEITKE
+551 KEQEITEE
-558 DLIIKKTGH
+558 DLIINKTGH
-567 TPDGIWKDYGKY
+567 KPDGTWKDYGEY

-595 HTGKAGCGEKAVCN
+595 HTGKAHCQEKAVCN

-668 SNHNAGNNWQ
+668 SNHNTGNNWQ

-684 WRKCLNCNEILDVA
+684 WRKCLNCSEILDVA

-719 YGEKGEHIYGELS
+719 YGEKGDHIYGELS

-738 CETDGVKSHYT
+738 CETYGVKSHYT

-754 KIFDENKKEIS
+754 KIFDEKKKEIS

-822 NRTGKKMYRCRE
+822 NRTGKKVYRCRD

-882 RLEIDEKLV
+882 RLEIDEELV

-926 QDGTADTTLRIT
+926 QDGTADTTLRIK
-938 PQPEEEEETE
+938 PQPEEKEETE
-948 KTTTAKT
+948 KTTTTKT

-984 MGAAMLLTYFALCIK
+984 IGAAMLLTSFALCRK

>member
-31 TGQDVSVKVTSSL
+31 TGQENTIKVSVDQTEVSPGDTVIYTFVLGDIYYDTGEVMLSVEYPENTTAVTYSANENFIRSNSITNNAGIFKYDGVRDYDKITLLTVSVKISEEIL
-44 RACKPGDNV
+44 EK
-53 EFTLTANNF
+53 
-62 TEDQPKLRVKLSFS
+62 TEIQ
-76 SEFNNISYDFNENL
+76 
-90 YPQKIENYETDI
+90 
-102 YEFTFDGS
+102 
-110 NSENSV
+110 
-116 SLGTIYAKIADYV
+116 
-129 DSPIEL
+129 
-135 YPNITAEIYSYTDS
+135 PNITAYYKDYSS
-149 GDIAWLPCSVDLD
+149 NLLPCSIDLD
-162 SARVTV
+162 SAHVTV

-201 YATIEPANSTDNVV
+201 YATIEPANFTDEIV
-215 WDSSVPLVATVENGT
+215 WDSSVPFVATVENGT

-306 EHNYSDLTEEIAA
+306 EHNYSDLTKEVAA
-319 TCETDGIKAHY
+319 TCETAGTKAHY

-335 GTLFDTNKEIIE
+335 GTVFDTNKEIIE
-347 NGDLIIPM
+347 NGDLTIPM
-355 TGHKYGRWKTDET
+355 TGHKYGQWKTDET
-368 SHWQEC
+368 SHW
-374 TNPECGKT
+374 
-382 TDKQE
+382 
-387 HICDNV
+387 
-393 PCESKKFCQIC
+393 
-404 NNEYGE
+404 
-410 IKKHRY
+410 R
-416 VFYREVSATC
+416 
-426 ETEGT
+426 
-431 KAHYFCPDCGK
+431 
-442 YFDTEKQEISKEKL
+442 
-456 TIDKL
+456 
-461 NHKIGTEWKTDET
+461 
-474 SHWQE
+474 E

-544 DKIFDEN
+544 NKIFDE
-551 KQEITKE
+551 KEQEITEE

-567 TPDGIWKDYGKY
+567 TPDGIWKDYGEY

-595 HTGKAGCGEKAVCN
+595 HTGKARCEEKAVCN
-609 ICGAQ
+609 ICGAR

-619 EHSFGILNKRI
+619 EHSFGILNRRI
-630 EPTCRS
+630 EPTCQS

-668 SNHNAGNNWQ
+668 SNHNTGNYWQ

-710 GICADCNKT
+710 KICADCNKT
-719 YGEKGEHIYGELS
+719 YGEKGDHIYGELS

-754 KIFDENKKEIS
+754 KIFDENKREIS
-765 KENLIITKTGH
+765 KENLIIIKTGH

-822 NRTGKKMYRCRE
+822 NQTGKKVYRCRE

-861 VTENSGET
+861 VTENSDDT
-869 VSFRSNCGIEKFV
+869 ISFRSNCGIEKFI

-891 DPENY
+891 NPENY

-948 KTTTAKT
+948 KTTTGKTTKTSAKTAKT

-972 NTGDISRPVMAM
+972 NTGDISRPLTAM
-984 MGAAMLLTYFALCIK
+984 IGAAMLLTSFALCRK
-999 REKSK
+999 GEKSK

>member
-15 LIGRGLN
+15 LIGRGLS

-31 TGQDVSVKVTSSL
+31 TGQDVSVKVISSV

-53 EFTLTANNF
+53 EFTLTANNL
-62 TEDQPKLRVKLSFS
+62 TDEQPELRIKLSFS
-76 SEFNNISYDFNENL
+76 SEFNNISCDFNENL
-90 YPQKIENYETDI
+90 YPQKIEDYETNI

-116 SLGTIYAKIADYV
+116 SLGTICATIAEYIDG
-129 DSPIEL
+129 PIEL
-135 YPNITAEIYSYTDS
+135 YPNINAEIYSYTDS
-149 GDIAWLPCSVDLD
+149 GDFAWFPCSVDLD

-168 TPPEPEKPTEIP
+168 TPPEPENPTEIP
-180 AVAVTLTESSLTL
+180 AVAITLTESSLTL

-201 YATIEPANSTDNVV
+201 YATIAPANSTDEIV

-306 EHNYSDLTEEIAA
+306 EHNYSDLT
-319 TCETDGIKAHY
+319 K
-330 TCKSC
+330 
-335 GTLFDTNKEIIE
+335 
-347 NGDLIIPM
+347 
-355 TGHKYGRWKTDET
+355 
-368 SHWQEC
+368 
-374 TNPECGKT
+374 
-382 TDKQE
+382 
-387 HICDNV
+387 
-393 PCESKKFCQIC
+393 
-404 NNEYGE
+404 
-410 IKKHRY
+410 
-416 VFYREVSATC
+416 EVSATC
-426 ETEGT
+426 ETAGT
-431 KAHYFCPDCGK
+431 KAHYYCPDCGK
-442 YFDTEKQEISKEKL
+442 YFDTEKQEILKEEL
-456 TIDKL
+456 IIEKL

-474 SHWQE
+474 GHWQE

-544 DKIFDEN
+544 DKIFDEK
-551 KQEITKE
+551 KQEITEK

-567 TPDGIWKDYGKY
+567 TPDGTWKDYGEY
-579 HRQSCLKCKEK
+579 HRQSCLKCDAK

-595 HTGKAGCGEKAVCN
+595 HTGKARCKEKAVCD

-614 YGEPA
+614 YGKPA

-630 EPTCRS
+630 KPTCQS

-656 DEISEKDLVIKK
+656 DEISEKDLIIKK
-668 SNHNAGNNWQ
+668 SNHNTGNNWQ

-684 WRKCLNCNEILDVA
+684 WRKCLNCNEILDMA

-710 GICADCNKT
+710 KICADCNKT

-754 KIFDENKKEIS
+754 KIFDEKKKEIS

-822 NRTGKKMYRCRE
+822 NRTGKKVYRCRE

-869 VSFRSNCGIEKFV
+869 VSFRSNCGIEKFI

-918 KHGVSIVS
+918 KHGVRIVS

-938 PQPEEEEETE
+938 PQPEEEETE
-948 KTTTAKT
+948 KTTTGKTNKTSAKTAKT

-972 NTGDISRPVMAM
+972 NTGDISRPLTAM
-984 MGAAMLLTYFALCIK
+984 IGAAMLLTSFALCRK
-999 REKSK
+999 GEKSK

>member
-31 TGQDVSVKVTSSL
+31 TGQENTIKVSVDQTEVSPGDTVIYTFVLDDIYYDTGEVMLSVEYPENMTAVTYSANENFIRSNSITNNTGIFNYDGVRGYDEITLLTVSVKISEEIL
-44 RACKPGDNV
+44 
-53 EFTLTANNF
+53 EE
-62 TEDQPKLRVKLSFS
+62 TEIQ
-76 SEFNNISYDFNENL
+76 
-90 YPQKIENYETDI
+90 
-102 YEFTFDGS
+102 
-110 NSENSV
+110 
-116 SLGTIYAKIADYV
+116 
-129 DSPIEL
+129 
-135 YPNITAEIYSYTDS
+135 PNITAYYKDYSS
-149 GDIAWLPCSVDLD
+149 NLLPCSIDLD
-162 SARVTV
+162 SAHVTV

-180 AVAVTLTESSLTL
+180 AVAVTLTESNLTL

-254 TVLCKHEYEHIE
+254 TVLCKHEYEHID

-306 EHNYSDLTEEIAA
+306 EHNYSDLTKEVAA
-319 TCETDGIKAHY
+319 TCETEGIKAHY

-335 GTLFDTNKEIIE
+335 GTVFDTNKEIIE
-347 NGDLIIPM
+347 NGDLTISM
-355 TGHKYGRWKTDET
+355 TGHKYGQWKTDET

-416 VFYREVSATC
+416 VSYREVAATC
-426 ETEGT
+426 ETAGT

-486 LNYGEHRAA
+486 LNYGEHRAT

-551 KQEITKE
+551 KQEVTEE

-567 TPDGIWKDYGKY
+567 KPDGIWKDYGEY

-595 HTGKAGCGEKAVCN
+595 HTGKARCGEKAVCN
-609 ICGAQ
+609 ICGA
-614 YGEPA
+614 
-619 EHSFGILNKRI
+619 
-630 EPTCRS
+630 
-636 EGREAY
+636 
-642 YRCKECGKLFNENK
+642 
-656 DEISEKDLVIKK
+656 
-668 SNHNAGNNWQ
+668 
-678 SDGVKH
+678 
-684 WRKCLNCNEILDVA
+684 
-698 EHHGGQRNCLSR
+698 
-710 GICADCNKT
+710 
-719 YGEKGEHIYGELS
+719 
-732 REKKAT
+732 
-738 CETDGVKSHYT
+738 
-749 CGVCS
+749 
-754 KIFDENKKEIS
+754 
-765 KENLIITKTGH
+765 
-776 RQSENWHSD
+776 
-785 EENHQYICTNEGC
+785 
-798 GKILERRAHNFDYGT
+798 
-813 VTKQPGYDE
+813 
-822 NRTGKKMYRCRE
+822 
-834 CGYEKTRI
+834 
-842 IPVLTYRKNYKIV
+842 
-855 NGASQT
+855 
-861 VTENSGET
+861 
-869 VSFRSNCGIEKFV
+869 
-882 RLEIDEKLV
+882 
-891 DPENY
+891 
-896 ILKEGSTIV
+896 
-905 ELKPEYLATLEVG
+905 
-918 KHGVSIVS
+918 
-926 QDGTADTTLRIT
+926 
-938 PQPEEEEETE
+938 
-948 KTTTAKT
+948 
-955 NKTSTKT
+955 
-962 AKTTKKIKSP
+962 
-972 NTGDISRPVMAM
+972 
-984 MGAAMLLTYFALCIK
+984 
-999 REKSK
+999 

>member
-22 IFSLPVKAE
+22 AFSLPVKAE
-31 TGQDVSVKVTSSL
+31 TGQENTIKVSVDQTEVSPGDTVIYTFVLDDIYYDTGEVTLSVEYPENMTAATYSANENFIRSNSINNNIGIFNYDGVRGYDEITLLTVSVKTSEEIL
-44 RACKPGDNV
+44 
-53 EFTLTANNF
+53 EE
-62 TEDQPKLRVKLSFS
+62 TEIQ
-76 SEFNNISYDFNENL
+76 
-90 YPQKIENYETDI
+90 
-102 YEFTFDGS
+102 
-110 NSENSV
+110 
-116 SLGTIYAKIADYV
+116 
-129 DSPIEL
+129 
-135 YPNITAEIYSYTDS
+135 PNITAYYKDYSS
-149 GDIAWLPCSVDLD
+149 NLLPCSIDLD

-201 YATIEPANSTDNVV
+201 YATIEPANSTDEIV

-254 TVLCKHEYEHIE
+254 TVLCKHEYEHID

-306 EHNYSDLTEEIAA
+306 EHNYSDLTKEVAA
-319 TCETDGIKAHY
+319 TCETAGTKAHY
-330 TCKSC
+330 TCKNC

-347 NGDLIIPM
+347 NRDLIIPM
-355 TGHKYGRWKTDET
+355 TGHKYGR
-368 SHWQEC
+368 
-374 TNPECGKT
+374 
-382 TDKQE
+382 
-387 HICDNV
+387 
-393 PCESKKFCQIC
+393 
-404 NNEYGE
+404 
-410 IKKHRY
+410 
-416 VFYREVSATC
+416 
-426 ETEGT
+426 
-431 KAHYFCPDCGK
+431 
-442 YFDTEKQEISKEKL
+442 
-456 TIDKL
+456 
-461 NHKIGTEWKTDET
+461 WKTDET

-495 DTSCEHKSVCEVCK
+495 DSSCEHKSVCEVCK

-520 SFISGKTE
+520 SFISGETE

-551 KQEITKE
+551 KQEITEE

-567 TPDGIWKDYGKY
+567 TPDGTWKDYGEY

-668 SNHNAGNNWQ
+668 SNHNTGNNWQ

-719 YGEKGEHIYGELS
+719 YGEKGDHIYGELS

-822 NRTGKKMYRCRE
+822 NRTGKKVYRCRE
-834 CGYEKTRI
+834 CGYEKTRL

-926 QDGTADTTLRIT
+926 QDGTADTTLRIK

-948 KTTTAKT
+948 ETTTTKT

-972 NTGDISRPVMAM
+972 NTGDILRPLKAM
-984 MGAAMLLTYFALCIK
+984 IGAATLLTSFALCRK
-999 REKSK
+999 ERKE

>member
-22 IFSLPVKAE
+22 AFSLPVKAE
-31 TGQDVSVKVTSSL
+31 AGQENTIKVSVDQTEVSPGDTVIYTFVLDDIYYDTGEVTLSVEYPENMTAATYSANENFIRSNSISNNTGIFNYDGVRGYDEITLLTVSVKISEEIL
-44 RACKPGDNV
+44 
-53 EFTLTANNF
+53 EE
-62 TEDQPKLRVKLSFS
+62 TEIQ
-76 SEFNNISYDFNENL
+76 
-90 YPQKIENYETDI
+90 
-102 YEFTFDGS
+102 
-110 NSENSV
+110 
-116 SLGTIYAKIADYV
+116 
-129 DSPIEL
+129 
-135 YPNITAEIYSYTDS
+135 PNITAYYKDYSS
-149 GDIAWLPCSVDLD
+149 NLLPCSIDLD

-201 YATIEPANSTDNVV
+201 YATIEPANSTDEIV

-306 EHNYSDLTEEIAA
+306 NHNYSDLTEEIAA
-319 TCETDGIKAHY
+319 TCETA
-330 TCKSC
+330 
-335 GTLFDTNKEIIE
+335 
-347 NGDLIIPM
+347 
-355 TGHKYGRWKTDET
+355 
-368 SHWQEC
+368 
-374 TNPECGKT
+374 
-382 TDKQE
+382 
-387 HICDNV
+387 
-393 PCESKKFCQIC
+393 
-404 NNEYGE
+404 
-410 IKKHRY
+410 
-416 VFYREVSATC
+416 
-426 ETEGT
+426 GT

-486 LNYGEHRAA
+486 LNYGEHRAT

-544 DKIFDEN
+544 NKIFDEN
-551 KQEITKE
+551 KQEITEE

-567 TPDGIWKDYGKY
+567 KPDGIWKDYGEY

-642 YRCKECGKLFNENK
+642 YRCKECGRLFNENK

-668 SNHNAGNNWQ
+668 SNHNTGNNWQ

-749 CGVCS
+749 CGACG

-765 KENLIITKTGH
+765 KENLTITKTGH
-776 RQSENWHSD
+776 KQSENWHSD
-785 EENHQYICTNEGC
+785 EENHEYICTNEGC

-822 NRTGKKMYRCRE
+822 NRTGKKVYRCRE

-861 VTENSGET
+861 VTENSSET

-926 QDGTADTTLRIT
+926 QDGTADTTLRIK

-948 KTTTAKT
+948 KTTTTKT

-984 MGAAMLLTYFALCIK
+984 IGAAMLLTSFALC
-999 REKSK
+999 REKRKE

>member
-1 MKKLKMFNLLLFSL
+1 MKKLKIFNLLLFSL
-15 LIGRGLN
+15 LIVRGLN

-62 TEDQPKLRVKLSFS
+62 TEDQAKLRVKLSFS
-76 SEFNNISYDFNENL
+76 SEFSNISYNL
-90 YPQKIENYETDI
+90 NKNFYPQKIEDYETDI

-149 GDIAWLPCSVDLD
+149 GDFAWFPCSVDLD

-201 YATIEPANSTDNVV
+201 YATIEPANSTDEIV
-215 WDSSVPLVATVENGT
+215 WDSSVPFVATVENGT

-254 TVLCKHEYEHIE
+254 TVLCKHEYEHID

-306 EHNYSDLTEEIAA
+306 EHNYSDLTKKVPA
-319 TCETDGIKAHY
+319 TCETDG
-330 TCKSC
+330 
-335 GTLFDTNKEIIE
+335 
-347 NGDLIIPM
+347 
-355 TGHKYGRWKTDET
+355 
-368 SHWQEC
+368 
-374 TNPECGKT
+374 
-382 TDKQE
+382 
-387 HICDNV
+387 
-393 PCESKKFCQIC
+393 
-404 NNEYGE
+404 
-410 IKKHRY
+410 
-416 VFYREVSATC
+416 
-426 ETEGT
+426 T
-431 KAHYFCPDCGK
+431 KAHYYCLDCGK
-442 YFDTEKQEISKEKL
+442 YFDTEKQEILKEEL
-456 TIDKL
+456 IIEKL

-479 CERCKEK
+479 CEKCKEK

-495 DTSCEHKSVCEVCK
+495 NTSCGHKSVCEVCK

-544 DKIFDEN
+544 GKIFDE
-551 KQEITKE
+551 KEQEITEEK
-558 DLIIKKTGH
+558 LIIKKTGH
-567 TPDGIWKDYGKY
+567 TPDGTWKDYGGY
-579 HRQSCLKCKEK
+579 HRQSCLKCDAK

-595 HTGKAGCGEKAVCN
+595 HTGKARCGEKAVCN

-619 EHSFGILNKRI
+619 EHSFGILNSRI

-668 SNHNAGNNWQ
+668 SNHNTGNYWQ

-710 GICADCNKT
+710 KICADCNKT

-749 CGVCS
+749 CGICS

-822 NRTGKKMYRCRE
+822 NRTGKKVYRCRE

-869 VSFRSNCGIEKFV
+869 VSFRSNCGIEKFI

-948 KTTTAKT
+948 KTTMAKTNKTSAKTAKT

-972 NTGDISRPVMAM
+972 NTGDISRPLTAM
-984 MGAAMLLTYFALCIK
+984 IGAAMLLTSFALCRKEK
-999 REKSK
+999 RVNSFFEVYQENK

>member
-53 EFTLTANNF
+53 EFTLTANNL
-62 TEDQPKLRVKLSFS
+62 TDEQSELRVKLSFS
-76 SEFNNISYDFNENL
+76 SEFSNISYNL
-90 YPQKIENYETDI
+90 NKNFYPQKIEDYETDI
-102 YEFTFDGS
+102 YEFTFDSS

-116 SLGTIYAKIADYV
+116 SLGTICATIAEYIDG
-129 DSPIEL
+129 PIEL

-149 GDIAWLPCSVDLD
+149 GDFAWLPCSVDLD

-180 AVAVTLTESSLTL
+180 AVAVTLTESNLTL

-201 YATIEPANSTDNVV
+201 YATIEPANSTDEIV

-254 TVLCKHEYEHIE
+254 TVLCNHEYEHID

-306 EHNYSDLTEEIAA
+306 EHNYSDLT
-319 TCETDGIKAHY
+319 
-330 TCKSC
+330 
-335 GTLFDTNKEIIE
+335 KE
-347 NGDLIIPM
+347 
-355 TGHKYGRWKTDET
+355 
-368 SHWQEC
+368 
-374 TNPECGKT
+374 
-382 TDKQE
+382 
-387 HICDNV
+387 V
-393 PCESKKFCQIC
+393 A
-404 NNEYGE
+404 
-410 IKKHRY
+410 
-416 VFYREVSATC
+416 ATC

-442 YFDTEKQEISKEKL
+442 YFDTEKQEIPKEKL
-456 TIDKL
+456 IIDKL
-461 NHKIGTEWKTDET
+461 NHKIGTEWKTDEIG
-474 SHWQE
+474 HWQE

-544 DKIFDEN
+544 DKIFDER
-551 KQEITKE
+551 KQEITEE

-567 TPDGIWKDYGKY
+567 TPDGTWKDYGEY
-579 HRQSCLKCKEK
+579 HRQSCLKCEAK

-595 HTGKAGCGEKAVCN
+595 HTGKARCGEKAVCN

-630 EPTCRS
+630 EPTCQS
-636 EGREAY
+636 EGRETY
-642 YRCKECGKLFNENK
+642 YRCKECGKLFNEKK
-656 DEISEKDLVIKK
+656 DEISEKDLIIKK
-668 SNHNAGNNWQ
+668 SNHDTGNNWQ

-710 GICADCNKT
+710 KICADCNKT

-749 CGVCS
+749 CGICS

-822 NRTGKKMYRCRE
+822 NQTGKKLYRCRD

-869 VSFRSNCGIEKFV
+869 VSFRSNCGIEKFI

-938 PQPEEEEETE
+938 PQPEDEEETE
-948 KTTTAKT
+948 KTTTGKT
-955 NKTSTKT
+955 TKTSAKT
-962 AKTTKKIKSP
+962 AKTKKKIKSP
-972 NTGDISRPVMAM
+972 NTGDISRPLTAM
-984 MGAAMLLTYFALCIK
+984 IGAAMLLTSFALCRK
-999 REKSK
+999 GEKSK

>member
-22 IFSLPVKAE
+22 AFSLPVKAE
-31 TGQDVSVKVTSSL
+31 TGQENTIKVSVDQTEVSPGDTVIYTFVLDDIYYDTGEVTLSVEYPENMTAATYSANENFIRSNSITNNTGIFNYDGVRGYDEITLLTVSVKISEEIL
-44 RACKPGDNV
+44 
-53 EFTLTANNF
+53 EE
-62 TEDQPKLRVKLSFS
+62 TEIQ
-76 SEFNNISYDFNENL
+76 
-90 YPQKIENYETDI
+90 
-102 YEFTFDGS
+102 
-110 NSENSV
+110 
-116 SLGTIYAKIADYV
+116 
-129 DSPIEL
+129 
-135 YPNITAEIYSYTDS
+135 PNITAYYKDYS
-149 GDIAWLPCSVDLD
+149 GNLLPCSIDLD
-162 SARVTV
+162 SAHVTV
-168 TPPEPEKPTEIP
+168 TPPEPEKPAEIP
-180 AVAVTLTESSLTL
+180 AVAVTLTESNLTL
-193 NTGDISTI
+193 NTDDISTI

-215 WDSSVPLVATVENGT
+215 WDSSVPFVATVENGT

-254 TVLCKHEYEHIE
+254 TVLCKHEYEHIY

-306 EHNYSDLTEEIAA
+306 NHNYSDLTEEIAA
-319 TCETDGIKAHY
+319 TCETEGIKAHY
-330 TCKSC
+330 TCKNC

-347 NGDLIIPM
+347 NRDLIIPM
-355 TGHKYGRWKTDET
+355 TGHKYGR
-368 SHWQEC
+368 
-374 TNPECGKT
+374 
-382 TDKQE
+382 
-387 HICDNV
+387 
-393 PCESKKFCQIC
+393 
-404 NNEYGE
+404 
-410 IKKHRY
+410 
-416 VFYREVSATC
+416 
-426 ETEGT
+426 
-431 KAHYFCPDCGK
+431 
-442 YFDTEKQEISKEKL
+442 
-456 TIDKL
+456 
-461 NHKIGTEWKTDET
+461 WKTDET

-495 DTSCEHKSVCEVCK
+495 GTSCEHKSVCEVCK

-551 KQEITKE
+551 KQEITEE
-558 DLIIKKTGH
+558 DLIINKTGH
-567 TPDGIWKDYGKY
+567 TPDGTWKDYGEY

-668 SNHNAGNNWQ
+668 SNHNTGNNWQ

-684 WRKCLNCNEILDVA
+684 WRKCLNCSEILDVA

-719 YGEKGEHIYGELS
+719 YGEKGDHIYGELS

-754 KIFDENKKEIS
+754 KIFDEKKKEIS

-822 NRTGKKMYRCRE
+822 NRTGKKVYRCRD

-926 QDGTADTTLRIT
+926 QDGTADTTLRIK
-938 PQPEEEEETE
+938 PQPEEKEETE
-948 KTTTAKT
+948 KTTTTKT

-984 MGAAMLLTYFALCIK
+984 IGAAMLLTSFALCIK

>member
-22 IFSLPVKAE
+22 AFSLPVKAE
-31 TGQDVSVKVTSSL
+31 TGQENTIKVSVDQTEVSPGDTVIYTFVLDDIYYDTGEVTLSVEYPENMTAVTYSANENFIRSNSINNNIGIFNYDGVRGYDEITLLTVSVKTSEEIL
-44 RACKPGDNV
+44 
-53 EFTLTANNF
+53 EE
-62 TEDQPKLRVKLSFS
+62 TEIQ
-76 SEFNNISYDFNENL
+76 
-90 YPQKIENYETDI
+90 
-102 YEFTFDGS
+102 
-110 NSENSV
+110 
-116 SLGTIYAKIADYV
+116 
-129 DSPIEL
+129 
-135 YPNITAEIYSYTDS
+135 PNITAYYKDYSS
-149 GDIAWLPCSVDLD
+149 NLLPCSIDLD

-201 YATIEPANSTDNVV
+201 YATIEPANSTDEIV

-254 TVLCKHEYEHIE
+254 TVLCKHEYEHID

-273 EGIAEHYRCSKC
+273 EGVAEHYRCSKC

-306 EHNYSDLTEEIAA
+306 NHNYSDLTEEIAA
-319 TCETDGIKAHY
+319 TCETEGIKAHY
-330 TCKSC
+330 TCKNC

-347 NGDLIIPM
+347 NRDLIIPM
-355 TGHKYGRWKTDET
+355 TGHKYGR
-368 SHWQEC
+368 
-374 TNPECGKT
+374 
-382 TDKQE
+382 
-387 HICDNV
+387 
-393 PCESKKFCQIC
+393 
-404 NNEYGE
+404 
-410 IKKHRY
+410 
-416 VFYREVSATC
+416 
-426 ETEGT
+426 
-431 KAHYFCPDCGK
+431 
-442 YFDTEKQEISKEKL
+442 
-456 TIDKL
+456 
-461 NHKIGTEWKTDET
+461 WKTDET

-495 DTSCEHKSVCEVCK
+495 DSSCEHKSVCEVCK

-520 SFISGKTE
+520 SFISGETE

-551 KQEITKE
+551 KQEVTEE

-567 TPDGIWKDYGKY
+567 TPDGTWKDYGEY

-590 LDISN
+590 LNISN
-595 HTGKAGCGEKAVCN
+595 HTGKASCGEKAVCN

-619 EHSFGILNKRI
+619 EHSFGILDKRI

-668 SNHNAGNNWQ
+668 SNHNTGNNWQ

-684 WRKCLNCNEILDVA
+684 WHKCLNCSEILDVT

-719 YGEKGEHIYGELS
+719 YGEKGDHIYGELS

-776 RQSENWHSD
+776 KQSENWHSD

-822 NRTGKKMYRCRE
+822 NRSGKKVYRCRE

-926 QDGTADTTLRIT
+926 QDGTADTTLRIK

-948 KTTTAKT
+948 KTTTTKT

-984 MGAAMLLTYFALCIK
+984 IGAAMLLTSFALCIK

>member
-31 TGQDVSVKVTSSL
+31 TGQDVSVKVTSSV

-53 EFTLTANNF
+53 EFTLTANNL
-62 TEDQPKLRVKLSFS
+62 TDEQPELRVKLSFS
-76 SEFNNISYDFNENL
+76 LEFNNISYDFNENL

-116 SLGTIYAKIADYV
+116 SLGIICATIADYV

-135 YPNITAEIYSYTDS
+135 YPNITAEIYNYTDS
-149 GDIAWLPCSVDLD
+149 GDFAWFPCSVDLD
-162 SARVTV
+162 SAHVTV

-201 YATIEPANSTDNVV
+201 YATIAPANSTDEIV

-254 TVLCKHEYEHIE
+254 TVLCNHEYEHID

-306 EHNYSDLTEEIAA
+306 EHNYSDLT
-319 TCETDGIKAHY
+319 
-330 TCKSC
+330 
-335 GTLFDTNKEIIE
+335 KE
-347 NGDLIIPM
+347 
-355 TGHKYGRWKTDET
+355 
-368 SHWQEC
+368 
-374 TNPECGKT
+374 
-382 TDKQE
+382 
-387 HICDNV
+387 V
-393 PCESKKFCQIC
+393 A
-404 NNEYGE
+404 
-410 IKKHRY
+410 
-416 VFYREVSATC
+416 ATC

-442 YFDTEKQEISKEKL
+442 YFDTEKQEIPKEKL
-456 TIDKL
+456 IIDKL
-461 NHKIGTEWKTDET
+461 NHKIGTEWKTDEIG
-474 SHWQE
+474 HWQE

-495 DTSCEHKSVCEVCK
+495 NTSCEHKSVCEVCK

-551 KQEITKE
+551 KQEITEE
-558 DLIIKKTGH
+558 DLIIEKTGH
-567 TPDGIWKDYGKY
+567 TPDGTWKDYGEY

-595 HTGKAGCGEKAVCN
+595 HTGKARCGEKAVCN

-630 EPTCRS
+630 EPTCQS
-636 EGREAY
+636 EGRETY

-656 DEISEKDLVIKK
+656 DEISEKDLIIKK
-668 SNHNAGNNWQ
+668 SNHDTGNNWQ
-678 SDGVKH
+678 SDSVKH

-710 GICADCNKT
+710 KICADCNKT
-719 YGEKGEHIYGELS
+719 YGEKGGHIYGELS

-754 KIFDENKKEIS
+754 KIFDEKKKEIS

-776 RQSENWHSD
+776 RQSENWQSD

-822 NRTGKKMYRCRE
+822 NRTGKKVYRCRD

-855 NGASQT
+855 NGASQI

-948 KTTTAKT
+948 KTTTGKTTKTNTKTAKTNKASTKTAKT

-972 NTGDISRPVMAM
+972 NTGDISRPLIAM
-984 MGAAMLLTYFALCIK
+984 IGAAMLLTSFALCRK
-999 REKSK
+999 GEKSK

>member
-53 EFTLTANNF
+53 EFTLTANNL
-62 TEDQPKLRVKLSFS
+62 TDEQSELRVKLSFS
-76 SEFNNISYDFNENL
+76 SEFSNISYNL
-90 YPQKIENYETDI
+90 NKNFYPQKIEDYETDI
-102 YEFTFDGS
+102 YEFTFDSS

-116 SLGTIYAKIADYV
+116 SLGTICATIAEYIDG
-129 DSPIEL
+129 PIEL

-149 GDIAWLPCSVDLD
+149 GDFAWLPCSVDLD

-180 AVAVTLTESSLTL
+180 AVAVTLTESNLTL

-201 YATIEPANSTDNVV
+201 YATIEPANSTDEIV

-254 TVLCKHEYEHIE
+254 TVLCNHEYEHID

-306 EHNYSDLTEEIAA
+306 EHNYSDLT
-319 TCETDGIKAHY
+319 
-330 TCKSC
+330 
-335 GTLFDTNKEIIE
+335 KE
-347 NGDLIIPM
+347 
-355 TGHKYGRWKTDET
+355 
-368 SHWQEC
+368 
-374 TNPECGKT
+374 
-382 TDKQE
+382 
-387 HICDNV
+387 V
-393 PCESKKFCQIC
+393 A
-404 NNEYGE
+404 
-410 IKKHRY
+410 
-416 VFYREVSATC
+416 ATC

-442 YFDTEKQEISKEKL
+442 YFDTEKQEIPKEKL
-456 TIDKL
+456 IIDKL
-461 NHKIGTEWKTDET
+461 NHKIGTEWKTDEIG
-474 SHWQE
+474 HWQE

-544 DKIFDEN
+544 DKIFDER
-551 KQEITKE
+551 KQEITEE

-567 TPDGIWKDYGKY
+567 TPDGTWKDYGEY
-579 HRQSCLKCKEK
+579 HRQSCLKCEAK

-595 HTGKAGCGEKAVCN
+595 HTGKARCGEKAVCN

-630 EPTCRS
+630 EPTCQS
-636 EGREAY
+636 EGRETY
-642 YRCKECGKLFNENK
+642 YRCKECGKLFNEKK
-656 DEISEKDLVIKK
+656 DEISEKDLIIKK
-668 SNHNAGNNWQ
+668 SNHDTGNNWQ

-710 GICADCNKT
+710 KICADCNKT
-719 YGEKGEHIYGELS
+719 YGEKGGHIYGELS

-738 CETDGVKSHYT
+738 CKTDGVKNHYT

-754 KIFDENKKEIS
+754 KIFDEKKKEIS
-765 KENLIITKTGH
+765 KENLIIIKTGH

-822 NRTGKKMYRCRE
+822 NQTGKKLYRCRD

-869 VSFRSNCGIEKFV
+869 VSFRSNCGIEKFI

-938 PQPEEEEETE
+938 PQPEDEEETE
-948 KTTTAKT
+948 KTTTGKT
-955 NKTSTKT
+955 TKTSAKT
-962 AKTTKKIKSP
+962 AKTKKKIKSP
-972 NTGDISRPVMAM
+972 NTGDISRPLTAM
-984 MGAAMLLTYFALCIK
+984 IGAAMLLTSFALCRK
-999 REKSK
+999 GEKSK

>member
-22 IFSLPVKAE
+22 AFSLPVKAE
-31 TGQDVSVKVTSSL
+31 TGQENTIKVSVDQTEVSPGDTVIYTFVLDDIYYDTGEVTLSVEYPENMTAVTYSANENFIRSNSINNNIGIFNYDGVRGYDEITLLTVSVKTSEEIL
-44 RACKPGDNV
+44 
-53 EFTLTANNF
+53 EE
-62 TEDQPKLRVKLSFS
+62 TEIQ
-76 SEFNNISYDFNENL
+76 
-90 YPQKIENYETDI
+90 
-102 YEFTFDGS
+102 
-110 NSENSV
+110 
-116 SLGTIYAKIADYV
+116 
-129 DSPIEL
+129 
-135 YPNITAEIYSYTDS
+135 PNITAYYKDYSS
-149 GDIAWLPCSVDLD
+149 NLLPCSIDLD

-201 YATIEPANSTDNVV
+201 YATIEPANSTDEIV

-254 TVLCKHEYEHIE
+254 TVLCKHEYEHID

-273 EGIAEHYRCSKC
+273 EGVAEHYRCSKC

-306 EHNYSDLTEEIAA
+306 NHNYSDLTEEIAA
-319 TCETDGIKAHY
+319 TCETEGIKAHY
-330 TCKSC
+330 TCKNC

-347 NGDLIIPM
+347 NRDLIIPM
-355 TGHKYGRWKTDET
+355 TGHKYGR
-368 SHWQEC
+368 
-374 TNPECGKT
+374 
-382 TDKQE
+382 
-387 HICDNV
+387 
-393 PCESKKFCQIC
+393 
-404 NNEYGE
+404 
-410 IKKHRY
+410 
-416 VFYREVSATC
+416 
-426 ETEGT
+426 
-431 KAHYFCPDCGK
+431 
-442 YFDTEKQEISKEKL
+442 
-456 TIDKL
+456 
-461 NHKIGTEWKTDET
+461 WKTDET

-495 DTSCEHKSVCEVCK
+495 DSSCEHKSVCEVCK

-551 KQEITKE
+551 KQEITEE

-567 TPDGIWKDYGKY
+567 TPDGTWKDYGEY

-590 LDISN
+590 LNISN
-595 HTGKAGCGEKAVCN
+595 HTGKASCGEKAVCN

-619 EHSFGILNKRI
+619 EHSFGILDKRI

-668 SNHNAGNNWQ
+668 SNHNTGNNWQ

-684 WRKCLNCNEILDVA
+684 WHKCLNCSEILDVT

-719 YGEKGEHIYGELS
+719 YGEKGDHIYGELS

-776 RQSENWHSD
+776 KQSENWHSD

-822 NRTGKKMYRCRE
+822 NRSGKKVYRCRE

-926 QDGTADTTLRIT
+926 QDGTADTTLRIK

-948 KTTTAKT
+948 KTTTTKT

-984 MGAAMLLTYFALCIK
+984 IGAAMLLTSFALCIK

>member
-1 MKKLKMFNLLLFSL
+1 MKKLKIFNLLLFSL

-53 EFTLTANNF
+53 EFTLTANNL
-62 TEDQPKLRVKLSFS
+62 TEDQAKLRVKLSFS

-90 YPQKIENYETDI
+90 YPQKIEDYETDI
-102 YEFTFDGS
+102 YEFTFDNS

-149 GDIAWLPCSVDLD
+149 GDIAWLPCSVDSD

-180 AVAVTLTESSLTL
+180 AVAVTLTESNLSL

-201 YATIEPANSTDNVV
+201 YAIIEPANSTDNVV

-241 TARRGDVSASCLV
+241 TAKRGDVSASCLV

-306 EHNYSDLTEEIAA
+306 EHNYSDLT
-319 TCETDGIKAHY
+319 
-330 TCKSC
+330 
-335 GTLFDTNKEIIE
+335 KE
-347 NGDLIIPM
+347 
-355 TGHKYGRWKTDET
+355 
-368 SHWQEC
+368 
-374 TNPECGKT
+374 
-382 TDKQE
+382 
-387 HICDNV
+387 V
-393 PCESKKFCQIC
+393 A
-404 NNEYGE
+404 
-410 IKKHRY
+410 
-416 VFYREVSATC
+416 ATC

-514 PGEHRL
+514 PGEHQL

-551 KQEITKE
+551 KQEITEK
-558 DLIIKKTGH
+558 DLIIEKTGH
-567 TPDGIWKDYGKY
+567 TPDGTWKDYGEY

-595 HTGKAGCGEKAVCN
+595 HTGKARCQEKAVCN
-609 ICGAQ
+609 VCGAQ

-619 EHSFGILNKRI
+619 EHSFGILNRRI

-668 SNHNAGNNWQ
+668 SNHNTGNNWQ

-710 GICADCNKT
+710 GMCADCNKT
-719 YGEKGEHIYGELS
+719 YGEKGDHIYGELS

-765 KENLIITKTGH
+765 KENLIIIKTGH

-822 NRTGKKMYRCRE
+822 NRTGKKVYRCRE

-869 VSFRSNCGIEKFV
+869 VSFRSNCGIGKFI

-948 KTTTAKT
+948 KTTTGKTTKTNAKTAKT

-962 AKTTKKIKSP
+962 TKTTKKIKSP

-984 MGAAMLLTYFALCIK
+984 IGAAMLLTSFALCIK

>member
-31 TGQDVSVKVTSSL
+31 TGQENTIKVSVDQTEVSPGDTVIYTFVLDDIYYDTGEVMLSVEYPENMTAVTYSANENFIRSNSINNNIGIFNYDGVRGYDEITLLTVSVKTSEEIL
-44 RACKPGDNV
+44 
-53 EFTLTANNF
+53 EE
-62 TEDQPKLRVKLSFS
+62 TEIQ
-76 SEFNNISYDFNENL
+76 
-90 YPQKIENYETDI
+90 
-102 YEFTFDGS
+102 
-110 NSENSV
+110 
-116 SLGTIYAKIADYV
+116 
-129 DSPIEL
+129 
-135 YPNITAEIYSYTDS
+135 PNITAYYKDYSS
-149 GDIAWLPCSVDLD
+149 NLLPCSIDLD

-201 YATIEPANSTDNVV
+201 YATIEPANSTDEIV

-254 TVLCKHEYEHIE
+254 TVLCKHEYEHID

-306 EHNYSDLTEEIAA
+306 NHNYSDLTEEIAA
-319 TCETDGIKAHY
+319 TCETEGIKAHY
-330 TCKSC
+330 TCKNC

-347 NGDLIIPM
+347 NRDLIIPM
-355 TGHKYGRWKTDET
+355 TGHKYGR
-368 SHWQEC
+368 
-374 TNPECGKT
+374 
-382 TDKQE
+382 
-387 HICDNV
+387 
-393 PCESKKFCQIC
+393 
-404 NNEYGE
+404 
-410 IKKHRY
+410 
-416 VFYREVSATC
+416 
-426 ETEGT
+426 
-431 KAHYFCPDCGK
+431 
-442 YFDTEKQEISKEKL
+442 
-456 TIDKL
+456 
-461 NHKIGTEWKTDET
+461 WKTDET

-495 DTSCEHKSVCEVCK
+495 GTSCEHKSVCEVCK

-551 KQEITKE
+551 KQEITEE
-558 DLIIKKTGH
+558 DLIINKTGH
-567 TPDGIWKDYGKY
+567 TPDGTWKDYGEY

-668 SNHNAGNNWQ
+668 SNHNTGNNWQ

-698 EHHGGQRNCLSR
+698 EHHGGKRNCLSR

-719 YGEKGEHIYGELS
+719 YGEKGEHIYGELN

-776 RQSENWHSD
+776 RQSENWHND

-822 NRTGKKMYRCRE
+822 NRTGKKVYRCRE

-926 QDGTADTTLRIT
+926 QDGTADTTLRIK
-938 PQPEEEEETE
+938 PQPEEKEETD
-948 KTTTAKT
+948 KTTTTKT

-984 MGAAMLLTYFALCIK
+984 IGAAMLLTSFALCRK